1 MRTMTA
7 LLAALLVARSGAAQ
21 AVVSEQTAFRLSLWG
36 TLIPVGAGAAIW
48 MAQGPPTGDP
58 LSGPDRS
65 VPALLMAGGFALG
78 PAIGY
83 GSAGMGG
90 RGFRGFGLRAGL
102 TLLSFLPAIA
112 ICGWSCSSGDTE
124 YDLAWLVIGTGAGL
138 SAASAIY
145 DIARVKHNVR
155 EQAARRTAEGA
166 AWYIAPV
173 YTPERRALGLSV
185 GVTF

>member
-1 MRTMTA
+1 MLGPTRTGAPMRTMTA

-90 RGFRGFGLRAGL
+90 RGFRGFGLRAGSPCCR
-102 TLLSFLPAIA
+102 SFPRLRSAGGAAAAGTPSTISR
-112 ICGWSCSSGDTE
+112 GWS
-124 YDLAWLVIGTGAGL
+124 
-138 SAASAIY
+138 SA
-145 DIARVKHNVR
+145 R
-155 EQAARRTAEGA
+155 ER
-166 AWYIAPV
+166 
-173 YTPERRALGLSV
+173 
-185 GVTF
+185 